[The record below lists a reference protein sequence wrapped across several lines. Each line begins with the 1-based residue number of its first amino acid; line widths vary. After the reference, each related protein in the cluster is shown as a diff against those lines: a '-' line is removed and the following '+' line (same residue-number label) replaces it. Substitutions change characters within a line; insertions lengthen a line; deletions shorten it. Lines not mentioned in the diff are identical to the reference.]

1 MGTDSQN
8 QILLEHAALRD
19 TVNALISDQKLQ
31 EIFSRGKNS
40 LQSLN
45 SESGVWP
52 MLKVIEW
59 GKHHATLKT
68 SVLIFFLWVVS
79 QVTLV
84 TGSLEWIGKIG
95 SPSNR
100 FPFCII
106 FHNMQFS
113 LFKNFFIS

>member
-40 LQSLN
+40 LLSLN

-84 TGSLEWIGKIG
+84 SWISRMDWKNRSSLK
-95 SPSNR
+95 P
-100 FPFCII
+100 
-106 FHNMQFS
+106 
-113 LFKNFFIS
+113 ISFLYYLS